1 MSTCIYSTVETQL
14 KSRNNS
20 KQTELGEGEVERR
33 EWVGVGGAVT
43 GLEPKA

>member
-20 KQTELGEGEVERR
+20 KQTELGEGED
-33 EWVGVGGAVT
+33 GSKGGSGWGGGGSNRVRA
-43 GLEPKA
+43 